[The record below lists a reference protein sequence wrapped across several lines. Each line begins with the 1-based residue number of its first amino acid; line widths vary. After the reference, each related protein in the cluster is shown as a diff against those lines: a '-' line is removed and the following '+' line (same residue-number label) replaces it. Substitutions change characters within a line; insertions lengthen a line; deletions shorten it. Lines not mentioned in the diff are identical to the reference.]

1 MQQARRSRLRRTC
14 LADGEMRSV
23 FSHPP
28 AHAWIVL
35 LATSLAQLFCAAN
48 AAAADPISEGRT
60 LYQNK
65 CGGCHSV
72 ETNRVGPRHQGVVG
86 RRVASVADYDYSP
99 ALKQLGG
106 TWTPARLDLWLS
118 DTQKMAPR
126 SKMYLALDDANQ
138 RRLIIAYLQSVSGAG
153 GSP

>member
-1 MQQARRSRLRRTC
+1 MPPAHPSRPQRTC

-23 FSHPP
+23 FSHPTSR
-28 AHAWIVL
+28 AWIVL
-35 LATSLAQLFCAAN
+35 LATWLPQVFCAAN
-48 AAAADPISEGRT
+48 AAAADPITEGRT
-60 LYQNK
+60 LYQSK

-72 ETNRVGPRHQGVVG
+72 ETNRIGPRHRGVVG
-86 RRVASVADYDYSP
+86 RRVASVPDYDYSP

-106 TWTPARLDLWLS
+106 TWTPASLDLWLS

-126 SKMYLALDDANQ
+126 SKMYLVLDDASQ
-138 RRLIIAYLQSVSGAG
+138 RRLIIAYLESVSDAG